1 MASYAPVSSR
11 LSLRLQIGTDSLGRP
26 QLRTLSLSGVDPLA
40 NANATYAV
48 AQTLGGLLSYPVH
61 EIQKVDTDIV
71 S

>member
-40 NANATYAV
+40 DANATYAV
-48 AQTLGGLLSYPVH
+48 AQALGGLLSYSVH